1 MQGEDQE
8 TSLGAG
14 TRPSLNQ
21 ELENFDFLTE
31 VSTKCDLYSLHRET
45 IIDTTSSIFYTLE
58 IFKRF
63 YSWNMFNP
71 EIIIWVDSRN
81 SK

>member
-1 MQGEDQE
+1 MKVEDQVN
-8 TSLGAG
+8 SLGAG

-45 IIDTTSSIFYTLE
+45 IIDTTSSIFDILQ

-63 YSWNMFNP
+63 YSWNILNP
-71 EIIIWVDSRN
+71 GLVIWM
-81 SK
+81 